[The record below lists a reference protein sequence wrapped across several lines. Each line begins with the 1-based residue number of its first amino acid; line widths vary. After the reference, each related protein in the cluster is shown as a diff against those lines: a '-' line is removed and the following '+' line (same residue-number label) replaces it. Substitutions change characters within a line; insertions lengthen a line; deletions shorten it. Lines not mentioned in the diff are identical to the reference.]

1 MIDYK
6 RRIIDFI
13 EGTYAP
19 EDFYAYLE
27 SDRHVL
33 DWLQSIIPQDKAFD
47 DELQVKIDYF
57 LDGIS
62 H

>member
-33 DWLQSIIPQDKAFD
+33 DWLQSIIPQDKDLMMSF
-47 DELQVKIDYF
+47 K
-57 LDGIS
+57 
-62 H
+62 